1 MRAIHSVGTVDVHP
15 DLDEAAPEVSPTRFD
30 IAHETSAP
38 WYLTALIV
46 VGVMAALAL
55 VLVAVVS
62 FSNPAA
68 GP

>member
-1 MRAIHSVGTVDVHP
+1 M
-15 DLDEAAPEVSPTRFD
+15 SPTRFD

-55 VLVAVVS
+55 VLIAVVS

>member
-1 MRAIHSVGTVDVHP
+1 
-15 DLDEAAPEVSPTRFD
+15 VSPTRFD
-30 IAHETSAP
+30 IAHETRAP
-38 WYLTALIV
+38 WYLAALIL

-55 VLVAVVS
+55 VLIAVVS